1 MNVVKRANLK
11 KIERISLLS
20 LKNAVRLHS
29 DSILLFRHKKYPSA
43 YFLSIIALEEIGKY
57 FLLNEFLSRSRA
69 DGRMELHWEKKY
81 IDLIYMHRCKQNHF
95 VSNLEYFDETAYG
108 ADFEKRK
115 QNALYVGLPKRNIG
129 GKIVNP
135 IMLKAGSAKRQITY
149 LNDRLILFLLRSNYE
164 QNYEDYVRVLDLK
177 LFRSLLSTWPCMT
190 EKYQTKSQ
198 EIVNL
203 LRPEWKKAANTSWE

>member
-1 MNVVKRANLK
+1 MNIVKKVNLK
-11 KIERISLLS
+11 KIERILFLS

-29 DSILLFRHKKYPSA
+29 DSILLFRYKKYPSA

-57 FLLNEFLSRSRA
+57 FLLDDFLWHSRV
-69 DGRMELHWEKKY
+69 DGRMELRWEKKF
-81 IDLIYMHRCKQNHF
+81 IDLIFMHRCKQNKF
-95 VSNLEYFDETAYG
+95 VRNLEFYG
-108 ADFEKRK
+108 EADYNADFEKRK

-129 GKIVNP
+129 GKIINP

-164 QNYEDYVRVLDLK
+164 QNYEDYVRVLNLK
-177 LFRSLLSTWPCMT
+177 LFRSLLSTWPYMT
-190 EKYQTKSQ
+190 EKYRTKSQ

-203 LRPEWKKAANTSWE
+203 LRPEWKRDANISWE